1 MEQRELGRS
10 GIKVS
15 ALGLGLMS
23 MSGVYGN
30 ANDEESIGVI
40 HYALDKGINF
50 LDSADMYGW
59 GHNETLLGKALKGRR
74 DKVVVATKFGQVK
87 LADGKQGVDGR
98 PEYVMQACEASLK
111 RLGIEVI
118 DLYYQHRVDTNTPI
132 EETVGAMKR
141 LVEQGKVRALGLSEA
156 RPETIRRAHKV
167 HPIAA
172 VQNEYSLLYQE
183 RRARKRC
190 RRRAS
195 LGITLVPYAPLGR
208 SMLTGTVHGK
218 ADLPEGDRRLQHPR
232 FQGEALDKNVQ
243 LVRPA
248 RSHRAGKEMHACP
261 ARAGVAARAGQRH
274 RSDPGHQAQAAHRRE
289 LGGFEHQAFAR
300 RREAHLGRR
309 ARGSRCGHAL
319 SRGNHEARV
328 PLRSDDAT
336 RWLALATMW
345 SLQYLFLRVAVP
357 TFGTALVAE
366 GRAIRRAFPRALGCM
381 GRAPAHRAARALE
394 RPPRGRAGQQRG
406 PVRVLRLGGERAPGR
421 LPRGDQRHGAALGRR
436 SSPCRC

>member
-87 LADGKQGVDGR
+87 LADGKQAVDGR
-98 PEYVMQACEASLK
+98 PEYVLQACEASLK

-172 VQNEYSLLYQE
+172 VQNEYSLLYRKEGEETLQAT
-183 RRARKRC
+183 RA
-190 RRRAS
+190 

-243 LVRPA
+243 LVSRLEAIAREKKCTPA
-248 RSHRAGKEMHACP
+248 QLVLAWLLAQGKDIVP
-261 ARAGVAARAGQRH
+261 IPGTKRKQRI
-274 RSDPGHQAQAAHRRE
+274 DE
-289 LGGFEHQAFAR
+289 NL
-300 RREAHLGRR
+300 
-309 ARGSRCGHAL
+309 
-319 SRGNHEARV
+319 
-328 PLRSDDAT
+328 
-336 RWLALATMW
+336 
-345 SLQYLFLRVAVP
+345 
-357 TFGTALVAE
+357 
-366 GRAIRRAFPRALGCM
+366 
-381 GRAPAHRAARALE
+381 
-394 RPPRGRAGQQRG
+394 
-406 PVRVLRLGGERAPGR
+406 
-421 LPRGDQRHGAALGRR
+421 AALNIKLSPEEVRR
-436 SSPCRC
+436 ISDAAPMGAGAGTRYPAETMKRVYL